1 MRVLVAEPNEMRRSQ
16 AAERLKKVAGVN
28 VMATCADL
36 SNAFNTI
43 EHRPPHLVLYANEFT
58 RMQEFEAMETLCR
71 CLSVRWTTFG
81 LGTSTLDRRDGG
93 VDLSADPQSVHSAL
107 RAIMQGKA
115 AASREA
121 KAGLFQSPFHA
132 RSDRIV
138 LIGSSTGGIDA
149 LLEVLG
155 SFPVDCPPTLIVQHT
170 GAAFSAGLARL
181 LDGRVEPK
189 VVEARDGEPLQPGV
203 VMIAPGADRHLVLDS
218 QRGLRCRLTNGEKV
232 SGHRPSVDALFQSAK
247 PIAGRTTAVILTGMG
262 KDGAHG
268 LHTLKRA
275 GAATIGQDKATS
287 LVYGMPGAAA
297 ELNALQQVLPLPAIG
312 PAILKS
318 SQRDIRQ

>member
-1 MRVLVAEPNEMRRSQ
+1 VRVLIAEPNQVTRLQ
-16 AAERLKKVAGVN
+16 AVERLKTVAGVN
-28 VMATCADL
+28 VMAACADL
-36 SNAFNTI
+36 SSAFNTI
-43 EHRPPHLVLYANEFT
+43 EHRPPHLVLYASEFAKM
-58 RMQEFEAMETLCR
+58 REFEAMETLCR
-71 CLSVRWTTFG
+71 CLSVRWATFA
-81 LGTSTLDRRDGG
+81 LGTSTFDRREGG
-93 VDLSADPQSVHSAL
+93 VDLLADRGAVHSAL
-107 RAIMQGKA
+107 KAIMQGKA

-121 KAGLFQSPFHA
+121 KAGLFQSPSHA
-132 RSDRIV
+132 RSDRVI

-189 VVEARDGEPLQPGV
+189 VVEARDGEPLKSGV

-218 QRGLRCRLTNGEKV
+218 QRGLRCRLTDGEKV
-232 SGHRPSVDALFQSAK
+232 SGHRPSVDALFQSAG

-262 KDGAHG
+262 KDGAQG
-268 LHTLKRA
+268 LHALKRA

-297 ELNALQQVLPLPAIG
+297 ELNALQHILPLQAIG

-318 SQRDIRQ
+318 SHRDIRQ